1 MAGRRRL
8 VWAVPAIA
16 AAIALAAFLQ
26 ADDEGARS
34 SGPAD
39 LPPGS
44 TAGMAATWNAR
55 LAPLGWKVQRSSL
68 EEQLLDPNRPI
79 PPGHR
84 HLALY
89 LRPTGQP
96 TPQDYIDS
104 LATVTK
110 LFVPTLFQSHA
121 RLASFDVCLEVAEAV
136 DRSDYPE
143 ALTQVVVSRAQ
154 ADAMDW
160 AALTPADVV
169 AGAERH
175 PNALGLYASEKLQR
189 SPEWSALRAAVT
201 SRGP

>member
-1 MAGRRRL
+1 MRL
-8 VWAVPAIA
+8 VWVIPVLA
-16 AAIALAAFLQ
+16 AAIALVAFVTT
-26 ADDEGARS
+26 DDERAPSSRS
-34 SGPAD
+34 AD
-39 LPPGS
+39 LPPSS
-44 TAGMAATWNAR
+44 TAGMAAAWNAR
-55 LAPLGWKVQRSSL
+55 LAPLGWEVQRSSL

-89 LRPTGQP
+89 LRPTGEP

-110 LFVPTLFQSHA
+110 LFVPALFEAHA

-154 ADAMDW
+154 AGARSW
-160 AALTPADVV
+160 ADLTPADVV
-169 AGAERH
+169 AGAERQ
-175 PNALGLYASEKLQR
+175 PNALGLYASDKLQR
-189 SPEWSALRAAVT
+189 SPEWTALRSAVT